1 MSMGREP
8 ELDVDTD
15 GALETVDVDM
25 GCGHGKWRRWMW
37 IWEAILKRSKNPYM
51 QAYLGNDTNVDS
63 KYINSEFMH
72 MRYVCI
78 HVAVADTNAN
88 IVTF

>member
-1 MSMGREP
+1 MCVCV
-8 ELDVDTD
+8 LYVYC
-15 GALETVDVDM
+15 VYIV
-25 GCGHGKWRRWMW
+25 C
-37 IWEAILKRSKNPYM
+37 ILCVYCV
-51 QAYLGNDTNVDS
+51 YIHDTNVDP

>member
-1 MSMGREP
+1 MIEFVM
-8 ELDVDTD
+8 DVVT
-15 GALETVDVDM
+15 EWV
-25 GCGHGKWRRWMW
+25 
-37 IWEAILKRSKNPYM
+37 I
-51 QAYLGNDTNVDS
+51 NDTNVDP
-63 KYINSEFMH
+63 KYISSEFMH

>member
-1 MSMGREP
+1 MIEFVM
-8 ELDVDTD
+8 DVVT
-15 GALETVDVDM
+15 EWV
-25 GCGHGKWRRWMW
+25 
-37 IWEAILKRSKNPYM
+37 I
-51 QAYLGNDTNVDS
+51 NDTNVDP